1 MIERKITNSKVLV
14 TGVAGFIG
22 SNLANDLL
30 LNDNQVIGLD
40 SFITGK
46 RENIASILEHPN
58 FTFVEGDIRDREI
71 CDHVCNGVDYVLHQ
85 AALGSVPRSIED
97 PFKTNDINI
106 NGFLTMLISAR
117 DAKVKSFVYA
127 TSSSVYGT
135 EKRLPKVEEQIG
147 DPLSPYAITKSVNE
161 QYAKVFGG
169 LYGVKTIGLR
179 YFNVFGAQQD
189 PDGAY
194 AAAIP
199 KFIRQF
205 VRHESPIIHGDG
217 TQSRDFTYID
227 NVIQANNLAA
237 ISTNPDA
244 HNEVFNVAFGE
255 STNLD
260 ELVQLLQ
267 ELLVKFDPEIANVEI
282 KYGPERVGDVRHSLA
297 SIVKSTTLLGY
308 KPEQDLRTG
317 LETAIAWYW
326 ENLH

>member
-1 MIERKITNSKVLV
+1 MIERKIIDSKVLV

-22 SNLANDLL
+22 SNLATDLL
-30 LNDNQVIGLD
+30 ANGNQVVGLD

-46 RENIASILEHPN
+46 KQNLESFNADPN
-58 FTFVEGDIRDREI
+58 FTFIEGDIRSKET
-71 CDHVCNGVDYVLHQ
+71 CDHACSGIDYVLHQ

-97 PFKTNDINI
+97 PFRTNDINI
-106 NGFLTMLISAR
+106 NGFLTMLIAAR
-117 DAKVKSFVYA
+117 DSKVKRFVYA

-135 EKRLPKVEEQIG
+135 EKRLPKVEEKIG
-147 DPLSPYAITKSVNE
+147 EPLSPYAITKSVNE
-161 QYAKVFGG
+161 QYAKVFGQ
-169 LYGVKTIGLR
+169 LYDIETIGLR

-255 STNLD
+255 STNL
-260 ELVQLLQ
+260 
-267 ELLVKFDPEIANVEI
+267 
-282 KYGPERVGDVRHSLA
+282 G
-297 SIVKSTTLLGY
+297 
-308 KPEQDLRTG
+308 
-317 LETAIAWYW
+317 
-326 ENLH
+326 

>member
-1 MIERKITNSKVLV
+1 
-14 TGVAGFIG
+14 
-22 SNLANDLL
+22 
-30 LNDNQVIGLD
+30 
-40 SFITGK
+40 
-46 RENIASILEHPN
+46 
-58 FTFVEGDIRDREI
+58 
-71 CDHVCNGVDYVLHQ
+71 
-85 AALGSVPRSIED
+85 
-97 PFKTNDINI
+97 
-106 NGFLTMLISAR
+106 MLISAR

-147 DPLSPYAITKSVNE
+147 DPLSPYAITKGVNE
-161 QYAKVFGG
+161 QYAKVFGE
-169 LYGVKTIGLR
+169 LYGMKSIGLR

>member
-1 MIERKITNSKVLV
+1 MIERKITDSRVLV

-22 SNLANDLL
+22 SNLSADLL
-30 LNDNQVIGLD
+30 QNGNQVIGLD

-46 RENIASILEHPN
+46 KANLQALLRDSN
-58 FTFVEGDIRDREI
+58 FTFVEGDIRDKAT
-71 CDHVCNGVDYVLHQ
+71 CDSVCKGVDYVLHQ

-97 PFKTNDINI
+97 PFRTNDINI
-106 NGFLTMLISAR
+106 NGFLTMLIAAR
-117 DAKVKSFVYA
+117 DAKVKRFVYA

-135 EKRLPKVEEQIG
+135 EKRLPKVEEKIG
-147 DPLSPYAITKSVNE
+147 EPLSPYAITKSVNE
-161 QYAKVFGG
+161 QYAKVFGQ
-169 LYGVKTIGLR
+169 LYDIETIGLR

-205 VRHESPIIHGDG
+205 VRHESPVIHGDG

-267 ELLVKFDPEIANVEI
+267 ELLSEFDPEIANVEI
-282 KYGPERVGDVRHSLA
+282 KYGPERIGDVRHSLA

-317 LETAIAWYW
+317 LEKAIAWYW

>member
-46 RENIASILEHPN
+46 KENIVSTLKHPN
-58 FTFVEGDIRDREI
+58 FTLVEGDIRDKEI
-71 CDHVCNGVDYVLHQ
+71 CNHVCSGVDYVLHQ

-106 NGFLTMLISAR
+106 NGFLTMLIFAR

-147 DPLSPYAITKSVNE
+147 DPLSPYAITKGVNE

-169 LYGVKTIGLR
+169 LYGLKTIGLR

>member
-1 MIERKITNSKVLV
+1 MIERKITDSKVLV

-22 SNLANDLL
+22 SNLAADLL
-30 LNDNQVIGLD
+30 ANGNQVVGLD

-46 RENIASILEHPN
+46 KQNLESLIADPN
-58 FTFVEGDIRDREI
+58 FTFIEGDIRSKET
-71 CDHVCNGVDYVLHQ
+71 CDHACSGIDYVLHQ

-97 PFKTNDINI
+97 PFRTNDINI
-106 NGFLTMLISAR
+106 NGFLTMLIAAR
-117 DAKVKSFVYA
+117 DAKVKRFVYA

-135 EKRLPKVEEQIG
+135 EKRLPKVEEKIG

-161 QYAKVFGG
+161 QYAKVFGQ
-169 LYGVKTIGLR
+169 LYDIETIGLR

-267 ELLVKFDPEIANVEI
+267 ELLSAFDPQIANIEI

-308 KPEQDLRTG
+308 KPEQDLRSG
-317 LETAIAWYW
+317 LEKAIAWYW

>member
-1 MIERKITNSKVLV
+1 MIERKITDSRVLV

-22 SNLANDLL
+22 SNLSADLL
-30 LNDNQVIGLD
+30 QNGNQVIGLD

-46 RENIASILEHPN
+46 KANLQALLRDSN
-58 FTFVEGDIRDREI
+58 FTFVEGDIRDKAT
-71 CDHVCNGVDYVLHQ
+71 CDSVCKGVDYVLHQ

-97 PFKTNDINI
+97 PFRTNDINI
-106 NGFLTMLISAR
+106 NGFLTMLIASR
-117 DAKVKSFVYA
+117 DAKVKRFVYA

-135 EKRLPKVEEQIG
+135 EKRLPKVEEKIG
-147 DPLSPYAITKSVNE
+147 EPLSPYAITKSVNE
-161 QYAKVFGG
+161 QYAKVFGQ
-169 LYGVKTIGLR
+169 LYDIETIGLR

-205 VRHESPIIHGDG
+205 VRHESPVIHGDG

-267 ELLVKFDPEIANVEI
+267 ELLSEFDPKIANVEI
-282 KYGPERVGDVRHSLA
+282 KYGPERIGDVRHSLA

-308 KPEQDLRTG
+308 KPEQDLRSG
-317 LETAIAWYW
+317 LEKAIAWYW

>member
-1 MIERKITNSKVLV
+1 MIERKITDSRVLV

-22 SNLANDLL
+22 SNLSADLL
-30 LNDNQVIGLD
+30 QNGNQVIGLD

-46 RENIASILEHPN
+46 KANLQALLRDSN
-58 FTFVEGDIRDREI
+58 FTFVEGDIRDKAT
-71 CDHVCNGVDYVLHQ
+71 CDSVCKGVDYVLHQ

-97 PFKTNDINI
+97 PFRTNDINI
-106 NGFLTMLISAR
+106 NGFLTMLIAAR
-117 DAKVKSFVYA
+117 DAKVKRFVYA

-135 EKRLPKVEEQIG
+135 EKRLPKVEEKIG
-147 DPLSPYAITKSVNE
+147 EPLSPYAITKSVNE
-161 QYAKVFGG
+161 QYAKVFGQ
-169 LYGVKTIGLR
+169 LYDIETIGLR

-205 VRHESPIIHGDG
+205 VRHESPVIHGDG

-267 ELLVKFDPEIANVEI
+267 ELLSEFDPKIANVEI
-282 KYGPERVGDVRHSLA
+282 KYGPERIGDVRHSLA

-317 LETAIAWYW
+317 LEKAIAWYW

>member
-1 MIERKITNSKVLV
+1 MIERKITDSKVLV

-22 SNLANDLL
+22 SNLAADLL
-30 LNDNQVIGLD
+30 ANGNQVVGLD

-46 RENIASILEHPN
+46 KQNLGSLIADPN
-58 FTFVEGDIRDREI
+58 FTFIEGDIRSKET
-71 CDHVCNGVDYVLHQ
+71 CDHACSGIDYVLHQ

-97 PFKTNDINI
+97 PFRTNDINI
-106 NGFLTMLISAR
+106 NGFLTMLIAAR
-117 DAKVKSFVYA
+117 DAKVKRFVYA

-135 EKRLPKVEEQIG
+135 EKRLPKVEEKIG

-161 QYAKVFGG
+161 QYAKVFGQ
-169 LYGVKTIGLR
+169 LYDIETIGLR

-189 PDGAY
+189 PDGEY

-267 ELLVKFDPEIANVEI
+267 ELLSAFDPQIANIEI

-308 KPEQDLRTG
+308 KPEQDLRSG
-317 LETAIAWYW
+317 LEKAIAWYW

>member
-1 MIERKITNSKVLV
+1 MIERKITDSRVLV

-22 SNLANDLL
+22 SNLSADLL
-30 LNDNQVIGLD
+30 QNGNQVIGLD

-46 RENIASILEHPN
+46 KANLQALLRDSN
-58 FTFVEGDIRDREI
+58 FTFVEGDIRDKAT
-71 CDHVCNGVDYVLHQ
+71 CDSVCKGVDYVLHQ

-97 PFKTNDINI
+97 PFRTNDINI
-106 NGFLTMLISAR
+106 NGFLTMLIAAR
-117 DAKVKSFVYA
+117 DAKVKRFVYA

-135 EKRLPKVEEQIG
+135 EKRLPKVEEKIG
-147 DPLSPYAITKSVNE
+147 EPLSPYAITKSVNE
-161 QYAKVFGG
+161 QYAKVFGQ
-169 LYGVKTIGLR
+169 LYDIETIGLR

-205 VRHESPIIHGDG
+205 VRHESPVIHGDG

-267 ELLVKFDPEIANVEI
+267 ELLSEFDPKIANVEI
-282 KYGPERVGDVRHSLA
+282 KYGPERIGDVRHSLA

-308 KPEQDLRTG
+308 KPEQDLRSG
-317 LETAIAWYW
+317 LEKAIAWYW